1 MSDLFQM
8 LVEAVRNTQRRPVNI
23 QPVLIFAAQS
33 EPKRKT
39 HPPPT
44 HDLHRSARSKS
55 KEFAAGVSLSSPHK
69 PKLTAAPATM
79 SMAIAR

>member
-8 LVEAVRNTQRRPVNI
+8 LVEAVRNTQRRPVNM

-39 HPPPT
+39 PPNTRP
-44 HDLHRSARSKS
+44 ASKRAV
-55 KEFAAGVSLSSPHK
+55 KIKRV
-69 PKLTAAPATM
+69 
-79 SMAIAR
+79 RR

>member
-8 LVEAVRNTQRRPVNI
+8 LVEAVRNTQRRPVNM

-39 HPPPT
+39 HPPQRT
-44 HDLHRSARSKS
+44 TCIEARGQNQK
-55 KEFAAGVSLSSPHK
+55 SSP
-69 PKLTAAPATM
+69 LA
-79 SMAIAR
+79 